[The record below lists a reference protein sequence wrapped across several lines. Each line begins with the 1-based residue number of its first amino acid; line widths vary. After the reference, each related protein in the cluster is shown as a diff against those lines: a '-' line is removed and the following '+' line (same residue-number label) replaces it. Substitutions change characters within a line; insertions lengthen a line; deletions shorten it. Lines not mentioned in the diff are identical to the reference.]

1 MSIEK
6 TIGAG
11 GFVGEAERLNQTGMP
26 SDMEINVVLE
36 DESAGLDSEVLG
48 LDIAPYVHNENLVV
62 RMLEDDESRAK
73 LEKLGKD
80 LINDF
85 NNDDNSRKEWKDTL
99 DKGMDLLGLK
109 IEERTEPW
117 DGACGVF
124 HPMLAEAAVRFQ
136 SEMIMETFPPSG
148 PVKTKLIGKSS
159 KDKEQAAG
167 RVKEDMNHQLVD
179 VMTEYRPEHE
189 RLLWSLALMGSAFKK
204 VYFDPNIDRQTA
216 VFVPAEDLVV
226 SYGATDLQNAP
237 RITHVMRKTKN
248 DIMKLQLSGFYRDD
262 IIPPDPT
269 TPQAN
274 DQINNKKDKLS
285 GMKPSVIDPRL
296 VLLEMQV
303 ELTDIEPKN
312 ELTEVEGEVD
322 EQGREGVDDDDI
334 AKPYVVT
341 IEKSTGTIYSIYRNW
356 KEEDQKERKRDH
368 FVHYIYIP
376 GFGFYGF
383 GLIHLIGGHSSAAT
397 SITRQLVDAGTL
409 SNLPGGLKASGFRV
423 KGEDV
428 PISPGEWRDVDIPG
442 GKIQDNIFPL
452 PYKEPSQVL
461 NALLDKIISEA
472 KEMAATA
479 NLKIGDLNKE
489 TPVGTTLA
497 VLERTLKVM
506 SAVAARVHSA
516 MKEEF
521 RLLKSIIKDLT
532 SEQYEY
538 EVDGEMGSGVKK
550 SDYDLVEV
558 IPVSDPNATTLAQRV
573 VMYQTVLHLAQQ
585 KPELYN
591 MPLLHQ
597 NMLRVMGVPDAE
609 KLVPTDEDKTPMDPV
624 SENMAIMTSKP
635 VKAFLA
641 QDHDAHLAVHV
652 PMIQNPKFQA
662 QLQQMG
668 PLGQSVIAAANA
680 HVMEHVAMQYRR
692 NIEKI
697 IGAPLPSPED
707 KLPQEVEV
715 SLSKLMAEAA
725 GRLLGKDQMEMQQQ
739 QIQQQMQDPVLQ
751 MQREEIGIK
760 REEVERKKQK
770 DQMDADLKQ
779 QEIALKAGDKQGE
792 VQREAQ
798 KAQIERQKGQDKIM
812 MEREKH
818 AMKMQ
823 HEKEK
828 NVQQQHAQGFKMGVD
843 MVNQQRQQQR
853 PKGKPQ

>member
-11 GFVGEAERLNQTGMP
+11 GFAGEAERLNELGTP

-36 DESAGLDSEVLG
+36 NDGEEGLDSEVTAVELR
-48 LDIAPYVHNENLVV
+48 PYVHNENLVLKL
-62 RMLEDDESRAK
+62 LESDEGKSK
-73 LEKLGKD
+73 LETLGKE
-80 LINDF
+80 LIADF

-109 IEERTEPW
+109 IAERTEPW

-148 PVKTKLIGKSS
+148 PVKTKILGKVT
-159 KDKEQAAG
+159 KDKEAAAG
-167 RVKEDMNHQLVD
+167 RVKEDMNHELVD
-179 VMTEYRPEHE
+179 KMTEYRPEHE
-189 RLLWSLALMGSAFKK
+189 RLLWNLSLMGSAFKK
-204 VYFDPNIDRQTA
+204 IYFDPNLDRQTA
-216 VFVPAEDLVV
+216 VFTPAEDLVV
-226 SYGATDLQNAP
+226 PYGATDLQNAP
-237 RITHVMRKTKN
+237 RVTHVMRKTKN
-248 DIMKLQLSGFYRDD
+248 EIMKLQLSGFYRDD
-262 IIPPDPT
+262 IVPPDPT
-269 TPQAN
+269 TPATDNQL
-274 DQINNKKDKLS
+274 QTKKDKLA
-285 GMKPSVIDPRL
+285 GTKPSIIDSRL

-303 ELTDIEPKN
+303 ELTDIEP
-312 ELTEVEGEVD
+312 EDETTEVEGEIND
-322 EQGREGVDDDDI
+322 RGQEGVDIDDI
-334 AKPYVVT
+334 ALPYVVT
-341 IEKSTGTIYSIYRNW
+341 IERSTGTIYSIYRNW
-356 KEEDQKERKRDH
+356 NEDDAKKRKRDH

-383 GLIHLIGGHSSAAT
+383 GLIHLIGGHAQSATAL
-397 SITRQLVDAGTL
+397 TRQLVDAGTL

-428 PISPGEWRDVDIPG
+428 PIAPGEWRDVDLPG
-442 GKIQDNIFPL
+442 GKIQDNIFPM

-461 NALLDKIISEA
+461 NVLLDKIVADA

-497 VLERTLKVM
+497 ILERTLKVM
-506 SAVAARVHSA
+506 SAVAARVHAA

-521 RLLKSIIKDLT
+521 KLLKNIIKDLT

-550 SDYDLVEV
+550 SDYDAVEV

-573 VMYQTVLHLAQQ
+573 VMYQTVLNLAQQ

-597 NMLRVMGVPDAE
+597 RMVAMMGIPDAE

-635 VKAFLA
+635 IKAFLA

-697 IGAPLPSPED
+697 IGAPLPAPDE
-707 KLPQEVEV
+707 KLPQEVET

-739 QIQQQMQDPVLQ
+739 QIQQQMQDPILQ

-770 DQMDADLKQ
+770 DVVDAELK
-779 QEIALKAGDKQGE
+779 EKELMLKAGDKQGE
-792 VQREAQ
+792 VQREFQ
-798 KAQIERQKGQDKIM
+798 KAQIEKQKGQDKIM

-823 HEKEK
+823 QEKEK
-828 NVQQQHAQGFKMGVD
+828 MVQQQHAQGFKMGVD
-843 MVNQQRQQQR
+843 MINQQRKAQQ
-853 PKGKPQ
+853 PKGK